1 MQTCDVAVIG
11 GGIVG
16 AACAYELASSGLR
29 VAVVASGGATSLGF
43 ENLSI
48 LDENPGLLALT
59 RYGLSLWDRLVEW
72 LPPECEYWRCGALWV
87 AADEI
92 QMREAVRRSEFF
104 NRENIPSELLNARQ
118 ILDAEPGLGQD
129 VAGGLYV
136 ADDAFFETA
145 RATEYLLQLAANKG
159 AQTVRQCATRIREHE
174 VNLED
179 GSLLYAGN
187 IVNAAGSDAR
197 ALTPG
202 LPFEYSRGHVLAVAA
217 RGRSA
222 RHHIVELA
230 APAEVRF
237 EALQTE
243 GASNHLGTTTG
254 KIAGE
259 MWVGSSYQAVTESG
273 AAQVDPRT
281 VALLL
286 RRAIQMLPAIAQ
298 AKPLRSWTITRTT
311 TADGLPLI
319 GRITGKEGLFVAA
332 AYAEYGPTAALA
344 TAKLLADAIL
354 LRTPAIDPAPYLPNR
369 FQGTIS

>member
-11 GGIVG
+11 AGIVG

-29 VAVVASGGATSLGF
+29 VAVVASAGATSLGF

-48 LDENPGLLALT
+48 LDENPGLFALT
-59 RYGLSLWDRLVEW
+59 RYGLSLWDQLVEW
-72 LPPECEYWRCGALWV
+72 LPAECEYWRCGALWV
-87 AADEI
+87 APDEI
-92 QMREAVRRSEFF
+92 QMREARRRSEFF
-104 NRENIPSELLNARQ
+104 NRERISSELLNPRQ
-118 ILDAEPGLGQD
+118 VMDAEPGLGQD

-136 ADDAFFETA
+136 ADDAFFQTA
-145 RATEYLLQLAANKG
+145 RATEYLLRLAANKG
-159 AQTVRQCATRIREHE
+159 AQTVRQSATRIREHE

-187 IVNAAGSDAR
+187 IVNAAGNDAP

-202 LPFEYSRGHVLAVAA
+202 LPFEYSSGHMLAVAA
-217 RGRSA
+217 QGRCA

-237 EALQTE
+237 EALQTD
-243 GASNHLGTTTG
+243 GASNHAGNTAG

-259 MWVGSSYQAVTESG
+259 MWVGSSYQAATLS
-273 AAQVDPRT
+273 AASQVDPRT

-298 AKPLRSWTITRTT
+298 AKPLRSWTILRTT

-319 GRITGKEGLFVAA
+319 GRIAGKEGLFVAA

-344 TAKLLADAIL
+344 TAKLITDEIL

-369 FQGTIS
+369 FNGTIS